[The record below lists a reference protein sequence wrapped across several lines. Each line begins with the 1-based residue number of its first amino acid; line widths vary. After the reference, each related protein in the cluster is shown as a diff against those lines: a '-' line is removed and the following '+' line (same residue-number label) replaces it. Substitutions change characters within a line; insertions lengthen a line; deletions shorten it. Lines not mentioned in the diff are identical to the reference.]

1 VTAGKPQAFPAS
13 ARLKYSREF
22 NLVRKQGRFFK
33 TPHFLVYQRLN
44 GLGYNRLGITA
55 SRKVGNAPQRNRV
68 KRVLREVFRR
78 HLKAAN
84 PNRDFSIIARRGA
97 PALGY
102 SDVLLEIQAVLTRE

>member
-1 VTAGKPQAFPAS
+1 MSAGQTQAFPAS

-44 GLGYNRLGITA
+44 GLEHNRLGITA

-68 KRVLREVFRR
+68 KRLLREVFRR
-78 HLKAAN
+78 DLKGAT
-84 PNRDFSIIARRGA
+84 PSRDFSIIARRGA
-97 PALGY
+97 PMLRY
-102 SDVLLEIQAVLTRE
+102 SDVLQEIRAVLTRE